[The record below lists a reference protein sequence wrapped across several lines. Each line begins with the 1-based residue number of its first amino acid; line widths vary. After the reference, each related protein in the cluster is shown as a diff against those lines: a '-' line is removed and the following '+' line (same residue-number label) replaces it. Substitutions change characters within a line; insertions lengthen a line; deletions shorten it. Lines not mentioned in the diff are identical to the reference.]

1 MPIVPEADPEDES
14 DYRRTTMKTTQRNEE
29 IRANQNDSGRKQ
41 NDDLLDLDQIRE
53 EGDVHN
59 VDMEEELMLQDLFF
73 ESPVFKFFYF

>member
-14 DYRRTTMKTTQRNEE
+14 DYRRTTLRTTQRNEE

-53 EGDVHN
+53 EGDIHDVN
-59 VDMEEELMLQDLFF
+59 PEEELML
-73 ESPVFKFFYF
+73 